1 HLLSWDAGRLSV
13 RTLPRTGNPSVTS
26 PEGPF
31 GAWSAVAIADGL
43 DGKSRVLWTNGDGRT
58 GLEIFGSRGSE
69 EAFHF
74 AAGTGAIPADVSVG
88 ANGDA
93 HVLWRGS
100 LGSAFLSSVDSS
112 GRQTIGPSY
121 GPYASW
127 NAIAVADS
135 LDGVTWVLWRST
147 DGRMSVSEHR
157 DLAMVAV
164 LRFDATPGWA
174 AEDVTVGTDGRPRL
188 LRVSPDGRAEVSTVA
203 LDGRLADAHVQSNP
217 G

>member
-1 HLLSWDAGRLSV
+1 FRSTDGGRTWLPFGYLPLPQGVTSLALSGRTLHAGSSYGEFDLDLREGAVDVSSGPTDTHLLSWDAGRLSV

-93 HVLWRGS
+93 HVL
-100 LGSAFLSSVDSS
+100 
-112 GRQTIGPSY
+112 
-121 GPYASW
+121 
-127 NAIAVADS
+127 
-135 LDGVTWVLWRST
+135 
-147 DGRMSVSEHR
+147 
-157 DLAMVAV
+157 
-164 LRFDATPGWA
+164 
-174 AEDVTVGTDGRPRL
+174 
-188 LRVSPDGRAEVSTVA
+188 
-203 LDGRLADAHVQSNP
+203 
-217 G
+217 